1 MTPLLETRLGDLVP
15 TTLTIRR
22 GFPTQR
28 GLTDAEVRV
37 MSVAALRSASD
48 PRYFADRGA
57 IADVGLDVAQPGD
70 VLVSIEGGTVGET
83 LVVDEELGDFVPS
96 QQVATLRVLE
106 PTRLDPWY
114 LGAWLSTDSAQ
125 EQLRRLTRGS
135 GIQRIPIKDLSSLT
149 VPVPPIAQQQEIS
162 ERYLAFETAIR
173 LHRAVTACL
182 AELRDL
188 DLVAAFASGSLGRS

>member
-1 MTPLLETRLGDLVP
+1 MTSLPDTRLGDLAP

-28 GLTDAEVRV
+28 ALTDAEVRV
-37 MSVAALRSASD
+37 MSVAALRRASD

-83 LVVDEELGDFVPS
+83 LVVDEDMGDFVPS

-135 GIQRIPIKDLSSLT
+135 GIQRIPIKDLSSLS
-149 VPVPPIAQQQEIS
+149 VPVPPIAQQHEIS
-162 ERYLAFETAIR
+162 KRYLAFEAAIR
-173 LHRAVTACL
+173 SHRSVTACL
-182 AELRDL
+182 EELRDL
-188 DLVAAFASGSLGRS
+188 DLVAAFASGSRGRL